1 MSDATSNVTETIK
14 DAPILIQDQQGTEK
28 SAKAVRID
36 KAAARAVKA
45 AKAAAKAA
53 TKAAAKAATKAA
65 AKAATKAAAKGNG
78 TDQFPALK
86 SAILAVCKAKG
97 SRPGIDSVLR
107 SVGASAVKAAK
118 TADKKAYAGMG
129 SSAKAAAIMADA
141 DVDSLVAVFSAIFN
155 ARQILANH
163 PQLAGNQLPGG
174 ATIADALAHALGL
187 RDVMAGKTAE
197 SVEAWLTAEAKAS
210 DKAD

>member
-1 MSDATSNVTETIK
+1 MSDAIANVTETIK
-14 DAPILIQDQQGTEK
+14 DAPILNQDQQQGEE
-28 SAKAVRID
+28 SAKA
-36 KAAARAVKA
+36 K
-45 AKAAAKAA
+45 
-53 TKAAAKAATKAA
+53 
-65 AKAATKAAAKGNG
+65 AKGKAKGKGKGKAKSNG

-141 DVDSLVAVFSAIFN
+141 DVDSLVSVFSAIFQ
-155 ARQILANH
+155 ARRILASH

-197 SVEAWLTAEAKAS
+197 SVEAWIEAEAKAS
-210 DKAD
+210 K